1 MVESDSKNNEI
12 FITRDGSPTI
22 YSMQFNE
29 HYHSTNGAVTESM
42 HVYINQNLVSHFQKE
57 MSILEFGYGTGL
69 NAVLTAKYAEE
80 NGLQIVYTSLELYPL
95 SVDFLA
101 QYSLN
106 LPNGLRQL
114 HGVICNA
121 PWGILNEISPYFSV
135 KKLQV
140 DFLSTLPSKQYDS
153 VFYDAFS
160 PDAQPE
166 LWTESQ
172 FRRVFDSCENGAVL
186 TTYSA
191 KGSVR
196 RALQSSGWQVERL
209 AGPPGKREML
219 RAKKVT

>member
-1 MVESDSKNNEI
+1 MLESDNKSTEI
-12 FITRDGSPTI
+12 SITRDGSPTI

-196 RALQSSGWQVERL
+196 CALQSSGWQVERL
-209 AGPPGKREML
+209 PGPPGKREML
-219 RAKKVT
+219 RAIKRK

>member
-1 MVESDSKNNEI
+1 MFESDNKSTEI
-12 FITRDGSPTI
+12 SITRDGSPTLF
-22 YSMQFNE
+22 SMQFNE

-42 HVYINQNLVSHFQKE
+42 HVYINQNLVSHFRKE
-57 MSILEFGYGTGL
+57 ISILEFGYGTGL

-80 NGLQIVYTSLELYPL
+80 NALQVTYTTLELYPL
-95 SVDFLA
+95 SADALA
-101 QYSLN
+101 QYSLK

-121 PWGILNEISPYFSV
+121 PWGIQYEISPFFSI
-135 KKLQV
+135 KKLLL
-140 DFLSTLPSKQYDS
+140 DFLSALPTQEYDS

-172 FRRVFDSCENGAVL
+172 FRRIYESCENGAVL

-209 AGPPGKREML
+209 PGPPGKREML
-219 RAKKVT
+219 RGIKRI